1 MIVSLPFPHKL
12 LWPNG
17 SVGNRHAKA
26 REARAHKLWA
36 WAAVKEA
43 TTAPAASEGQQAI
56 KLIVYPKAKGPAP
69 DKDNCIAASKH
80 YLDGI
85 ALALGVN
92 DRSFAAPT
100 VEFGPREGRFEFV
113 L

>member
-1 MIVSLPFPHKL
+1 MIVSLHFPHKL

-26 REARAHKLWA
+26 REAAKHKQWA
-36 WAAVKEA
+36 WTAAKGA
-43 TTAPAASEGQQAI
+43 HGAPEASEGQRAI
-56 KLIVYPKAKGPAP
+56 KLIVYPKAKGAAP
-69 DKDNCIAASKH
+69 DRDNCIAASKH

-85 ALALGVN
+85 AQALGVN